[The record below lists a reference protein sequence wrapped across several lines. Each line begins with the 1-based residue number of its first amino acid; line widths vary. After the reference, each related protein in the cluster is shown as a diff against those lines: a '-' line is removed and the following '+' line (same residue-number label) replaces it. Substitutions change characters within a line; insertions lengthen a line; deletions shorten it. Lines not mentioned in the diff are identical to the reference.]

1 MLIKICLYLLY
12 AIFSLFAFTL
22 FLKKNLK
29 LKKHL
34 DLDLAWV
41 YSRVKMTISPF
52 LIISIGNFLHD
63 RRIALYRNNAICPSD
78 GRIDPVLYFRPTD
91 E

>member
-1 MLIKICLYLLY
+1 VNATHQSVLLY
-12 AIFSLFAFTL
+12 AVFSLFAFTL
-22 FLKKNLK
+22 FLKKILK

-41 YSRVKMTISPF
+41 YSRVKMTSSPF

-63 RRIALYRNNAICPSD
+63 GRIALYRNDAICPSD